1 MQYKTKIFFTS
12 NVFSDTE
19 IGLNSKISKRY
30 REKILELWDILKKKA
45 EIKIFDGR
53 FPLESQIHD
62 EIQNFNPDIIGCHL
76 SHELPT
82 DFLVNSEV
90 FAVATATMGY
100 NHIGRVSGD
109 KILITTTPGVLFE
122 TVADFTIAII
132 LENLRNLVDL
142 HNFVWNGKWT
152 AEEKWDLDQKL
163 CSKIDNKTLGII
175 GVGQIGQEVI
185 KRLYPWGVKIW
196 YNDIFRNKAMEKEY
210 PGIKFI
216 DNYEEI
222 FTNCDI
228 ISLHVPLME
237 KTKGIV
243 NRDLLKLMKKDA
255 LLVNTAR
262 GEIINIY
269 DLLELLENRE
279 ISINLAFDVFGPT
292 EPIEPQI
299 LERFK
304 IIKKENPNLRFTF
317 IPHNASADADTRA
330 KMNVMFL
337 QDIIKIIE
345 SNNLD
350 DLKEVHIIPEQK
362 NRINEID
369 FRIKKYWEKKV

>member
-1 MQYKTKIFFTS
+1 
-12 NVFSDTE
+12 
-19 IGLNSKISKRY
+19 
-30 REKILELWDILKKKA
+30 
-45 EIKIFDGR
+45 
-53 FPLESQIHD
+53 
-62 EIQNFNPDIIGCHL
+62 IIGCHL

-228 ISLHVPLME
+228 ISLHIPLME

-279 ISINLAFDVFGPT
+279 ISINLAFDVFGPI

>member
-19 IGLNSKISKRY
+19 IGKNTKISKKY
-30 REKILELWDILKKKA
+30 REKIVELWDILRKKA
-45 EIKIFDGR
+45 ELNIFNGR
-53 FPLESQIHD
+53 FPSESQIYS
-62 EIQNFNPDIIGCHL
+62 EIKNFNPDIIGCHL
-76 SHELPT
+76 SHKLAT
-82 DFLVNSEV
+82 DILEDSEI
-90 FAVATATMGY
+90 FAIATATMGY
-100 NHIGRVSGD
+100 NHIGRISGD
-109 KILITTTPGVLFE
+109 KILISHTPGVLFE

-132 LENLRNLVDL
+132 MTNLRNLVDL
-142 HNFVWNGKWT
+142 HNFVWTGKWT
-152 AEEKWDLDQKL
+152 TEEKWDLDQKL
-163 CSKIDNKTLGII
+163 CSIINIKTLGII
-175 GVGQIGQEVI
+175 GLGQIGQEVI

-196 YNDIFRNKAMEKEY
+196 YNDIFRNKAMEEKF

-228 ISLHVPLME
+228 ISLHIPLME

-255 LLVNTAR
+255 VLVNTAR

-279 ISINLAFDVFGPT
+279 ISINLAFDVF
-292 EPIEPQI
+292 EPIEPIQPKI

-304 IIKKENPNLRFTF
+304 KIKKENPNLRFTF
-317 IPHNASADADTRA
+317 IPHNASADANTRA

-345 SNNLD
+345 SKNLD
-350 DLKEVHIIPEQK
+350 DLEEVHIIPEQK
-362 NRINEID
+362 KRKNEID
-369 FRIKKYWEKKV
+369 FRIKKYWKKKA